1 MKRVKRGGSAV
12 NRSECGNDL
21 PSNFS
26 RSFFQ
31 LSLNYVYLGSFRR
44 GGGGAGWWRNQILKK
59 LLGYEF

>member
-1 MKRVKRGGSAV
+1 MERVKRGGSAV

-44 GGGGAGWWRNQILKK
+44 GRGGGGWVVEKSNSKK
-59 LLGYEF
+59 AFGI